1 MSKLLAILLFFSL
14 AACRPFKPLGLP
26 AVKSTSLISKLP
38 EQRIT
43 IRTIRSGNYD
53 DPNIWDLRV
62 VPESWDVADI
72 CDSVSVRDRRVLKG
86 LKSTRGGKIHCEPGG
101 SLSISPGN

>member
-1 MSKLLAILLFFSL
+1 MKKLLIVFLLISL
-14 AACRPFKPLGLP
+14 ASCRPFSPGGMPIK
-26 AVKSTSLISKLP
+26 KSTTLISKAP

-53 DPNIWDLRV
+53 DPTIWDLQV

-72 CDSVSVRDRRVLKG
+72 CDSVSVRKQHLLRG
-86 LKSTRGGKIHCEPGG
+86 LKSTRGGKIHCESGG
-101 SLSISPGN
+101 SLSISPK

>member
-1 MSKLLAILLFFSL
+1 MKYFFFLLIIFAS
-14 AACRPFKPLGLP
+14 CRPFNPVGLP
-26 AVKSTSLISKLP
+26 VKSTNLISKLP

-53 DPNIWDLRV
+53 DPTIWDLQV
-62 VPESWDVADI
+62 IPDNWDVADI
-72 CDSVSVRDRRVLKG
+72 NDSVSVRDKRILRG

-101 SLSISPGN
+101 SLSISPAN